1 MKIRTRRGFKP
12 LVMLAAI
19 AAVSVFALAACGDD
33 DDDGTTSGNTPAAGA
48 TSAATEG
55 TDGTDYSSLSGDIVA
70 DGSSTVGPITE
81 AVAEEFG
88 KVSDVRVAVGIS
100 GTGGGF
106 QKFCLG
112 ETDINDASRPIKEQ
126 DDAEGLA
133 CAANGIDYIEFKVA
147 IDGLTVVV
155 HPDNGFASC
164 LKYSQLKQLWDTGS
178 TVSRWSEL
186 DPSFPDEEIKLFSPG
201 ADSGT
206 FDYFTEEIN
215 GKSQQARNDGRVT
228 FSEDD
233 NVLVQGVSQDTA
245 ALGYFGYAY
254 FRESADALKAV
265 EIEKDQ
271 TGKGEPV
278 AESGGCVG
286 PTDATIN
293 DGSYPLSRPLF
304 LYVST
309 EALARPEVRGFVEF
323 YITNAPDLVA
333 DVGYVPLPDA
343 DYEAGLA
350 QLAAAAP

>member
-1 MKIRTRRGFKP
+1 MKIRTKRGFKP

-19 AAVSVFALAACGDD
+19 AAVSVFALAACGGDD
-33 DDDGTTSGNTPAAGA
+33 DDTSGNTPTAGA
-48 TSAATEG
+48 TAAATEG
-55 TDGTDYSSLSGDIVA
+55 AGGTDYSSLSGDIVA

-126 DDAEGLA
+126 DEKEGLA
-133 CAANGIDYIEFKVA
+133 CAANGIDYVEFKVA

-155 HPDNGFASC
+155 NPENDFAGC
-164 LKYSQLKQLWDTGS
+164 LKYSQLKNLWDTGS
-178 TVSRWSEL
+178 TVSNWNEL
-186 DPSFPDEEIKLFSPG
+186 DPGFPDQEIKLFSPG

-215 GKSQQARNDGRVT
+215 GKSQQARNDSRVT

-233 NVLVQGVSQDTA
+233 NVLVQGVSQETN

-271 TGKGEPV
+271 NGKGEPV

-323 YITNAPDLVA
+323 YLLNAPELVG
-333 DVGYVPLPDA
+333 DVGYVPLPEA
-343 DYEAGLA
+343 EYESGLDQVATAG
-350 QLAAAAP
+350 Q